1 MIIIAVKL
9 RMSCAEKK
17 RKKANSNGEPR
28 ATSQRIRSGP
38 EPENLLCLQRAN
50 TYESRLIMI
59 DDRDVEY
66 DLKYFNSEIKD
77 RNCQPC
83 RCLTIPW
90 WINQPA
96 KVSDLAWI
104 FRQASSAIYQTPRLV
119 QVPLKFGYCVFI
131 YF

>member
-1 MIIIAVKL
+1 
-9 RMSCAEKK
+9 
-17 RKKANSNGEPR
+17 
-28 ATSQRIRSGP
+28 
-38 EPENLLCLQRAN
+38 
-50 TYESRLIMI
+50 MI

-131 YF
+131 HFKQLGSTQNYAILTITPLVNCLRR